1 MQGRHS
7 GYIKFAVVGPV
18 NTMPEFLFRIVG
30 QEQFHDLISG
40 LPVIHGG
47 KFPHAVIKGRD
58 MIGDE
63 QSAVIGQAFQYGLRR
78 FDGCLVRSGAF
89 I

>member
-1 MQGRHS
+1 M
-7 GYIKFAVVGPV
+7 F
-18 NTMPEFLFRIVG
+18 NTIPEFLFRIIG
-30 QEQFHDLISG
+30 QEQFHDLIGS

-47 KFPHAVIKGRD
+47 KFPHGMVKGRD
-58 MIGDE
+58 MIGNE
-63 QSAVIGQAFQYGLRR
+63 QSAVIGQAFQYGLGG